1 MGSPFVCFTVGH
13 YLNDTH
19 SLWSVDFAQEAVF
32 YNKHKPLK
40 GTELAPH
47 S

>member
-19 SLWSVDFAQEAVF
+19 SLCGVDFAQQAATAII
-32 YNKHKPLK
+32 LQ
-40 GTELAPH
+40 
-47 S
+47 